1 MVDFNSKAS
10 FILLISS
17 LILSGCKENTVPES
31 VSDYDYFPVKS
42 GSISRFTV
50 TKTIYKPSLS
60 PQVSQYQ
67 IQSAIGE
74 AFKITDNQ
82 TANRIEYSSKWSQS
96 DWRTDSSAAIWRTAD
111 KAFAQEHGQTIIKMY
126 FPMSEGLSWNGN
138 SYNQGAEQPFRCI
151 DKGKPKQ
158 IGLQYFPHTVTIIM
172 QQDSTLL
179 SKNKYIE
186 IYAAGVG
193 LVATEKIHVKYCYTP
208 DCSGTIVSGYE
219 EKAVIQELN
228 TL

>member
-1 MVDFNSKAS
+1 MVFNTKRS
-10 FILLISS
+10 FILLIFS
-17 LILSGCKENTVPES
+17 LILSGCKENTAPES
-31 VSDYDYFPVKS
+31 VSDYDYFPVQS

-50 TKTIYKPSLS
+50 TRTTYFPSG
-60 PQVSQYQ
+60 PQRVSDYQ
-67 IQSAIGE
+67 IQSVVGE
-74 AFKITDNQ
+74 VFNITDKQ
-82 TANRIEYSSKWSQS
+82 SANRIAYISKWSQS
-96 DWRTDSSAAIWRTAD
+96 EWRTDSSAAIWRTAD

-126 FPMSEGLSWNGN
+126 FPLSEGLSWNGN
-138 SYNQGAEQPFRCI
+138 SYNQGAEQPFRCV

-158 IGLQYFPHTVTIIM
+158 IGLQYFPNTVTIVR